1 MPLLPALATR
11 PEREGGGGG
20 VNSLLSAAAHDLR
33 QEDALQ
39 VLKEYNHVAQP
50 ITLGGGI

>member
-11 PEREGGGGG
+11 PEREGGGG
-20 VNSLLSAAAHDLR
+20 VNSLFSAAAHDLR

-39 VLKEYNHVAQP
+39 VLKKYNHVAQP
-50 ITLGGGI
+50 VTLGGEI

>member
-11 PEREGGGGG
+11 PEREGGG
-20 VNSLLSAAAHDLR
+20 VNSLFSAAAHDLR

-39 VLKEYNHVAQP
+39 VLKKYNHVAQP